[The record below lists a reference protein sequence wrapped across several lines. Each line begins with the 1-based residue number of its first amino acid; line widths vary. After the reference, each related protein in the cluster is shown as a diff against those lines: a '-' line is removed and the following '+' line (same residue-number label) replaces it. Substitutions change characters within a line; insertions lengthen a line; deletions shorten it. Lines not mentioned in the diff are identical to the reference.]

1 MDLAEGDEVQIQ
13 AEDIEDAPVLR
24 GRVVR
29 LEADGVGL
37 MFCDD

>member
-1 MDLAEGDEVQIQ
+1 MALAEGDEVQVQ

-24 GRVVR
+24 ARVVR

-37 MFCDD
+37 MFCSD